1 MAQRPPGN
9 RLLIYVITGHH
20 SNNYTS
26 YRDVHK
32 TYLVLCCHTE
42 AFCLARRSL
51 GVDGPF
57 FLKLQLYATIGSY
70 IICGYDGVH
79 CPDAGK

>member
-26 YRDVHK
+26 YRVVHK
-32 TYLVLCCHTE
+32 TYQVLCCHTE
-42 AFCLARRSL
+42 AFCFA
-51 GVDGPF
+51 
-57 FLKLQLYATIGSY
+57 
-70 IICGYDGVH
+70 
-79 CPDAGK
+79 AGALT